1 MANSQLD
8 SLMSVLCSVMLMLLL
23 LVFLI
28 QDYIYGAIDLYII
41 NGDKE
46 ALRGFCY
53 KLESPTLLFI
63 L

>member
-1 MANSQLD
+1 
-8 SLMSVLCSVMLMLLL
+8 MLLL